1 MIDLGDRVLEVI
13 HTPGHSPGGIAL
25 FERATGIL
33 FSGDIVY
40 DGPLIEDCPGAD
52 LKDYFRSMRR
62 LLMLPVQVMHGGHFP
77 SCSGARLRAMVE
89 DWLRAH
95 DA

>member
-1 MIDLGDRVLEVI
+1 MGDWVLGVI

-25 FERATGIL
+25 FELATGIL
-33 FSGDIVY
+33 FSGDLVH

-52 LKDYFRSMRR
+52 ALAYVRSMRR
-62 LLMLPVQVMHGGHFP
+62 PMELPIRIMHGGHFA
-77 SCSGARLRAMVE
+77 SCSGDHMRAIITDRLR
-89 DWLRAH
+89 RH